1 MKKNQIKHTLLSLL
15 LLLPCLTGCS
25 EDKEPQTYPP
35 TLVTNS
41 AADMTRFAALLSGNI
56 IEHTGSVAKV
66 EVFFLFAKGS
76 SLTDAEE
83 LAATPDNAS
92 EGRYTCLIEGLN
104 PGNDYCYSI
113 CARSGGSVARGEVI
127 QFSTLSSSA
136 PTLEATLA
144 TGVSENA
151 ASLSSDITDNGGQ
164 NIKQRGFAYKV
175 YQEGMPEPTI
185 LLDKYRTVS
194 LEAEE
199 FSARLVDLQP
209 QTRYI
214 VRSFATNNTGTGYGQ
229 AVIFTTE
236 ELKIPQLTCI
246 MGDVT
251 AFAATPT
258 ATIST
263 NGGFKVTEYGFCW
276 STESQVPTI
285 ENLKTVTGT
294 AETDKFS
301 EVINDLNPQ
310 TTYYLR
316 AYAINEKGTGYSNIL
331 TFTTKEK
338 QVATLTTPVASHIEV
353 TSATLSSSL
362 TVPAGVE
369 VTEKGIC
376 YSIFSTRPATDGPH
390 VADRTQGNSITA
402 ELKDLNEGASYYA
415 TAYAVTRDGTFY
427 SDAVLFTLG
436 RTYEPTVTISDITGI
451 GETEA
456 TVNVGISTDGGR
468 EVTEKGICWSRTSST
483 PTLEADQVMKYEG
496 SGNAFSLKL
505 TSLEKGQKYY
515 VRAYAKNVNGTGYSP
530 AFEFTT
536 ALTKEPEVVN
546 MTMTAVHDD
555 HATAQAVISNK
566 GGLEVTERG
575 FVYSTTVVSPV
586 MGAAGVTKVTSVS
599 KDDTFTAE
607 LTGLAYR
614 TRYYISA
621 YATNAKGTSYSS
633 PTTFVT
639 SSSSVPSTFMQV
651 EEGTIG
657 STTATMS
664 GKITTDGGDG
674 SEAIDIT
681 EVGFCWSENTS
692 EPTLENGN
700 HVSAKLNS
708 DNSFQVNVTGLKAY
722 TYYYV
727 RAYAKNKNGTGY
739 SYYTTFRTLRTTPG
753 GDDNPT
759 PGTETG
765 NKN

>member
-1 MKKNQIKHTLLSLL
+1 M
-15 LLLPCLTGCS
+15 
-25 EDKEPQTYPP
+25 
-35 TLVTNS
+35 
-41 AADMTRFAALLSGNI
+41 
-56 IEHTGSVAKV
+56 
-66 EVFFLFAKGS
+66 
-76 SLTDAEE
+76 
-83 LAATPDNAS
+83 
-92 EGRYTCLIEGLN
+92 
-104 PGNDYCYSI
+104 
-113 CARSGGSVARGEVI
+113 
-127 QFSTLSSSA
+127 
-136 PTLEATLA
+136 
-144 TGVSENA
+144 SENA

-436 RTYEPTVTISDITGI
+436 RTYEPTVTIDITGI

-546 MTMTAVHDD
+546 MTMPAVHDD

-586 MGAAGVTKVTSVS
+586 MGAAGVTKVASAS

-607 LTGLAYR
+607 LTGLAIPHPILHQCVR
-614 TRYYISA
+614 HQCQRHLIQFAHDVRHLLLLRAEHLHAGGRGHHRQHHRHHERQDHHRRRRRKRSHRHHRSRFLLERKHLGA
-621 YATNAKGTSYSS
+621 YAGERKPRVRQAEQRQL
-633 PTTFVT
+633 
-639 SSSSVPSTFMQV
+639 VPSQR
-651 EEGTIG
+651 
-657 STTATMS
+657 
-664 GKITTDGGDG
+664 DG
-674 SEAIDIT
+674 SESLHLLLRARLRQ
-681 EVGFCWSENTS
+681 EQER
-692 EPTLENGN
+692 
-700 HVSAKLNS
+700 H
-708 DNSFQVNVTGLKAY
+708 GL
-722 TYYYV
+722 
-727 RAYAKNKNGTGY
+727 
-739 SYYTTFRTLRTTPG
+739 
-753 GDDNPT
+753 
-759 PGTETG
+759 
-765 NKN
+765 

>member
-1 MKKNQIKHTLLSLL
+1 MKTNQIKNALLSLL

-41 AADMTRFAALLSGNI
+41 AADMTRFAALLSGNV
-56 IEHTGSVAKV
+56 IERTGSTAKV
-66 EVFFLFAKGS
+66 EVFFLLAKGS
-76 SLTDAEE
+76 ALTDAEE
-83 LAATPDNAS
+83 LAATPDNAT
-92 EGRYTCLIEGLN
+92 EGRYTCLIEGLS

-113 CARSGGSVARGEVI
+113 CARSGGSVARGETI
-127 QFSTLSSSA
+127 QFSTLASSA
-136 PTLEATLA
+136 PTLAATLA
-144 TGVSENA
+144 TGVNENGA
-151 ASLSSDITDNGGQ
+151 LLSSDITDNGGQ
-164 NIKQRGFAYKV
+164 NVTQRGFAYKV
-175 YQEGMPEPTI
+175 YQEGMPEPT
-185 LLDKYRTVS
+185 LSDKTRTVS
-194 LEAEE
+194 LEAES
-199 FSARLVDLQP
+199 FSAQLGDLQP

-214 VRSFATNNTGTGYGQ
+214 VRAFASNRAGTGYGE
-229 AVIFTTE
+229 AAIFTTE
-236 ELKIPQLTCI
+236 ELKIPQLTCT

-276 STESQVPTI
+276 STESQVPTT

-301 EVINDLNPQ
+301 EAINDLNPQ

-331 TFTTKEK
+331 TFTTEEK

-369 VTEKGIC
+369 VTEKGFC

-390 VADRTQGNSITA
+390 VVDRTQGNSINA
-402 ELKDLNEGASYYA
+402 ELKDLSEGASYYA

-427 SDAVLFTLG
+427 SDALLFTLG
-436 RTYEPTVTISDITGI
+436 RTYEPTVAITDITGI

-456 TVNVGISTDGGR
+456 TVNAGITTDGGR
-468 EVTEKGICWSRTSST
+468 EVTEKGLCYSKDSST
-483 PTLEADQVMKYEG
+483 PTLEADQVVKYEG
-496 SGNAFSLKL
+496 SENTFSLKL

-555 HATAQAVISNK
+555 HSTAQAVISDK
-566 GGLEVTERG
+566 GGLEITERG

-586 MGAAGVTKVTSVS
+586 IGAAGVTKVSSSS

-614 TRYYISA
+614 TRYYVCA

-651 EEGTIG
+651 EEGSIG

-681 EVGFCWSENTS
+681 EVGFCWSESTS
-692 EPTLENGN
+692 EPTIENSS
-700 HVSAKLNS
+700 HVAATLNE

-739 SYYTTFRTLRTTPG
+739 SYYNTFRTLRTTPG

-759 PGTETG
+759 PGTESG
-765 NKN
+765 GKN